1 MGFRVDKRLKLDKP
15 TGHNYMSSKTRSIKV
30 TNLDSDKIRA
40 NELTIEN
47 LKTGQV
53 TAVVAV
59 IYLSKDK
66 PCNSRSAKRKPL
78 AKDCQESASKSEK
91 SKRLARIRQNV
102 AMRDDLAKERGKA
115 SQSGTSES
123 HDDIS
128 TSLKVKTKMIRVPIR
143 HRVEWRP
150 PFYTER
156 ENQHSY
162 CEEGCPTIVEHFQW
176 HLPN

>member
-1 MGFRVDKRLKLDKP
+1 M
-15 TGHNYMSSKTRSIKV
+15 
-30 TNLDSDKIRA
+30 
-40 NELTIEN
+40 
-47 LKTGQV
+47 

-66 PCNSRSAKRKPL
+66 LCNSQSAKRKPL
-78 AKDCQESASKSEK
+78 AKDRQESASKSEK

-102 AMRDDLAKERGKA
+102 ALRDDLAKDRGKA
-115 SQSGTSES
+115 SQTGTNES
-123 HDDIS
+123 RNDIS
-128 TSLKVKTKMIRVPIR
+128 TSLKVKTKTIRVPIR

-156 ENQHSY
+156 ENRHSY
-162 CEEGCPTIVEHFQW
+162 CEEGCPTIMEHFQW